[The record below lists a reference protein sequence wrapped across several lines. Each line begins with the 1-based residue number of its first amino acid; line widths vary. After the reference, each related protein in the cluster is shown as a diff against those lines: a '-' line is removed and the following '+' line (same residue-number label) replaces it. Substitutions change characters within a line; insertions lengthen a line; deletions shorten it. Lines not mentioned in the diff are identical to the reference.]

1 MKYLDIYWIWIYCTI
16 SIIIENFDSC
26 DFTKNIWTSFSF
38 KWIYICWKKNDWK
51 VIFIWKMIRIMLKA
65 FVSKY
70 IYIFIKILDEN
81 FKNYTP
87 NIPKY
92 IISKGGVFSFF
103 HLCCN
108 TSAFYKVTINKGW
121 LCLGLNNAFAFAQYS
136 KMFPPFVK
144 CMHPMCFLMV
154 GTTWRLKDYVNIH
167 HFLIPLLLMLINLH
181 LWIFL
186 AFQYTQI
193 NSFISSRQW
202 FWLSYI
208 IASIPHKCMSPW
220 TPFCL
225 FSLSTPKIQLG
236 VHSPHSLLSITSM
249 PKLNF

>member
-1 MKYLDIYWIWIYCTI
+1 
-16 SIIIENFDSC
+16 
-26 DFTKNIWTSFSF
+26 
-38 KWIYICWKKNDWK
+38 
-51 VIFIWKMIRIMLKA
+51 MIRIMLKA

-121 LCLGLNNAFAFAQYS
+121 LCLGLNNAFAFTQ
-136 KMFPPFVK
+136 MFSPFVR
-144 CMHPMCFLMV
+144 CMHPMCFLTM
-154 GTTWRLKDYVNIH
+154 GRTWRLKDYLNIH

-181 LWIFL
+181 LWILL
-186 AFQYTQI
+186 AFQYAQI
-193 NSFISSRQW
+193 NSFISSWQW
-202 FWLSYI
+202 FWHSWCNCIHSSQIYFSMNTNLSIFTINYKG
-208 IASIPHKCMSPW
+208 STWC
-220 TPFCL
+220 
-225 FSLSTPKIQLG
+225 SLSMFPL
-236 VHSPHSLLSITSM
+236 VYH
-249 PKLNF
+249 